1 MELGFSDFLLY
12 YLSYHYWLEG
22 FSIFARRYLRYLY
35 WFLFLRLLRCFN
47 SPGFS
52 LLGISPLGNFGFIVP
67 LPNFS
72 WFFTSLFYY
81 TSSHPSNTYI
91 YFTLFF
97 LRSRGIEPLSWS
109 WKDLILPLYY
119 KRSSVLLSIGGNRT
133 LFYDFADHITNPY
146 NADVWVIVPA
156 LRTNYSGGNRTPAT
170 MLTASR
176 STIKLPNIGK
186 WGIWTLGSFLNAR
199 FQDEYL
205 RPLSQLSYYL
215 LDQDFI
221 VRLIINP
228 TAGFIKLTGI
238 FYFSFLELFEN
249 LNLIY

>member
-1 MELGFSDFLLY
+1 MFQFSGFFFSWDFSLGIFWFQCSSSKLFVVFYVPFLLH
-12 YLSYHYWLEG
+12 LKSSVE
-22 FSIFARRYLRYLY
+22 YLY
-35 WFLFLRLLRCFN
+35 LLN
-47 SPGFS
+47 S
-52 LLGISPLGNFGFIVP
+52 
-67 LPNFS
+67 
-72 WFFTSLFYY
+72 
-81 TSSHPSNTYI
+81 
-91 YFTLFF
+91 FF